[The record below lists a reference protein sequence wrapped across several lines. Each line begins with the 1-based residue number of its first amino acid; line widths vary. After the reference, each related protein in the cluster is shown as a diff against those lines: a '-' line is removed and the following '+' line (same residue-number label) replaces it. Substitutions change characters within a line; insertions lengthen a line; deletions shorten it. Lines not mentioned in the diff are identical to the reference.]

1 MVWMSSLP
9 ERVVGSAS
17 ASSVSRIARRS
28 PTLRPAHS
36 RGHQFVTRY
45 PKASA
50 ISLPPWL
57 LRLLPAG
64 AVAGWA
70 LHPLEK
76 RRLSTAHTQDGP
88 RLINPFRPDRLRGYH
103 GIVLPLGVLMRRREF
118 IAAVGCATAA
128 LPLPAFAQRQPPLV
142 GFLNSASPDT
152 YRFNADSFREGLAKA
167 GFVEGRSV
175 RIEERWARGD
185 YGALPTLAA
194 ELVAKGVVAIA
205 ATGDVASARAAQL
218 ASNTVPVVFT
228 IGGDPIRHGL
238 IKTMN
243 RPGGHVTGILF
254 NQNVLGAKRIELLR
268 EIAPKVS
275 RIALLMNPTNPNVK
289 IEETDAEAGA
299 KKLGRETI
307 TVNARNA
314 SEMENAFEQLL
325 SAKAQA
331 LITGTDPIL
340 LDRREQIASFALRHK
355 VLAMGFV
362 QQIAVAG
369 ALLSYGPSISWM
381 YRQAGDYVGQIL
393 RGANPAEMPVLQPTH
408 FELVINLKT
417 AKVLGVE
424 VPPTLLAR
432 ADEVIE

>member
-1 MVWMSSLP
+1 
-9 ERVVGSAS
+9 
-17 ASSVSRIARRS
+17 
-28 PTLRPAHS
+28 
-36 RGHQFVTRY
+36 
-45 PKASA
+45 
-50 ISLPPWL
+50 
-57 LRLLPAG
+57 
-64 AVAGWA
+64 
-70 LHPLEK
+70 
-76 RRLSTAHTQDGP
+76 
-88 RLINPFRPDRLRGYH
+88 
-103 GIVLPLGVLMRRREF
+103 MRRRDF
-118 IAAVGCATAA
+118 VVVGLGAAA
-128 LPLPAFAQRQPPLV
+128 LPLVARAQQRMPLV

-152 YRFNADSFREGLAKA
+152 YRFNADSFRQGLTKA
-167 GFVEGRSV
+167 GFVEGRNV

-185 YGALPTLAA
+185 YGALPALAA
-194 ELVAKGVVAIA
+194 ELVAMGVVAIA

-238 IKTMN
+238 VKSLN

-254 NQNVLGAKRIELLR
+254 NQNVLGAKRVELLS

-289 IEETDAEAGA
+289 IEEADAEAGA
-299 KKLGRETI
+299 KKLGLETI
-307 TVNARNA
+307 TVYAKNA
-314 SEMENAFEQLL
+314 SELETAFEQLL

-340 LDRREQIASFALRHK
+340 LDRREQIVSFALRHK

-362 QQIAVAG
+362 QQIAAAG
-369 ALLSYGPSISWM
+369 GLLSYGPSISWM

-393 RGANPAEMPVLQPTH
+393 KGSNPAEMPILQPTH

-417 AKVLGVE
+417 ANALGLT